1 MTRFVLAY
9 VVLTL
14 LLILL
19 CSGCA
24 MPATTIAQYSYS
36 AVNTG
41 TSVTTSK
48 SIPDHAL
55 SSATGADCNVFNLFQ
70 GLYYCEERDISKTY
84 NRSGI

>member
-1 MTRFVLAY
+1 MKRFIIAY
-9 VVLTL
+9 I

-19 CSGCA
+19 CSCA
-24 MPATTIAQYSYS
+24 APAVQVANYAYS

-48 SIPDHAL
+48 SIPDYAL

>member
-1 MTRFVLAY
+1 MKRFILAY
-9 VVLTL
+9 ILVTV

-19 CSGCA
+19 CSCA
-24 MPATTIAQYSYS
+24 MPATTIAQYSYT
-36 AVNTG
+36 AVNT
-41 TSVTTSK
+41 TQTAVTNK

-55 SSATGADCNVFNLFQ
+55 SYVTQADCNIFNLFE